1 MTRVASHDHAAFR
14 ELLSRHLDSI
24 HRYLLRLAG
33 SAEDADDFAQETFL
47 RVWLNASKYEPGRVA
62 VTTWVHR
69 IAHNVCVDE
78 MRRRRGTTTLAQVL
92 KPHTDEPDES
102 GPKERFE
109 HLQAA
114 LGSLPEAQ
122 RSAIVLC
129 RIQGFSNRDAA
140 RIMNVSVRAL
150 ESLLA
155 RARRKLR
162 LRLAELER

>member
-1 MTRVASHDHAAFR
+1 M
-14 ELLSRHLDSI
+14 
-24 HRYLLRLAG
+24 
-33 SAEDADDFAQETFL
+33 
-47 RVWLNASKYEPGRVA
+47 RVWLKARTYEPGQVA

-78 MRRRRGTTTLAQVL
+78 LRRRRATAKLEEVA
-92 KPHTDEPDES
+92 EPDAEARNV
-102 GPKERFE
+102 PEAQERLE

-122 RSAIVLC
+122 RSALVLS
-129 RIQGFSNRDAA
+129 RIQGFSNREAA
-140 RIMNVSVRAL
+140 QIMSISVHAL

-162 LRLAELER
+162 LRLAELEK